1 MNQDFIRK
9 WTRAQPFRPF
19 RLRLTDGT
27 VYDIHDPD
35 LVAASRNEA
44 VVIAPSSAR
53 RDGSAHDE
61 PFFVSYFHILEI
73 QPVPFVTPGAGG
85 EDGAARN

>member
-1 MNQDFIRK
+1 MNQDSIRK

-27 VYDIHDPD
+27 VYDIHHPD
-35 LVAASRNEA
+35 MVAAGRNEA

-53 RDGSAHDE
+53 RDGTAHDE
-61 PFFVSYFHILEI
+61 PIFVTYFHILES
-73 QPVPFVTPGAGG
+73 QPLPFVTPGAGG
-85 EDGAARN
+85 EDVAARN